1 MSSEAIN
8 RPPNGASYDQNA
20 ASDQD
25 GLPRR
30 NSLERYRP
38 GAYFN
43 EEREKLRRRAHFGER
58 RLEENNGGG
67 GHHNQRS
74 NGRNRGGR
82 GRGGG
87 NRGHGGKNF
96 NSYRN
101 KTRDEDFDDSS
112 NGENAEP
119 EFIPAADPLQTSPPP
134 IGNWADQ
141 LESPET
147 SPIKAEVNPL
157 VEELKTMDLR
167 GDKPNQHYQESK
179 SVGGVDLREKLNQ
192 QRQQRNKFGVVQGRG
207 GVSGK
212 NGPGRN
218 NYHQQQQEY
227 HHVQNNGPPPGRNYQ
242 AQNGGHKLPMPK
254 RNTVNFDPSH
264 VPAEMRIIA
273 AQPNLKKYNRPY
285 QTRDVVMVPDLFGQ
299 PEDLTIYNDLLN
311 EIQNSGV
318 DQEKLWQL
326 WHNDSHLIAD
336 DKRHWKEK
344 CPTFNYVVETMAGYF
359 DMDVQATRFNWYRD
373 SSEWK
378 PFHHDA
384 AALKEKFAR
393 TQNFTLAV
401 SFGAEREAAF
411 EHAKTK
417 TVISMPQPNGSV
429 YTFGRDV
436 NILWRH
442 GIPQLP
448 PERQT
453 KEGRISI
460 IAWGSIQMEEV

>member
-43 EEREKLRRRAHFGER
+43 EEREKLRRRMHFGER

-74 NGRNRGGR
+74 NGRSRGGR

-147 SPIKAEVNPL
+147 VN
-157 VEELKTMDLR
+157 
-167 GDKPNQHYQESK
+167 
-179 SVGGVDLREKLNQ
+179 
-192 QRQQRNKFGVVQGRG
+192 
-207 GVSGK
+207 
-212 NGPGRN
+212 
-218 NYHQQQQEY
+218 
-227 HHVQNNGPPPGRNYQ
+227 
-242 AQNGGHKLPMPK
+242 
-254 RNTVNFDPSH
+254 
-264 VPAEMRIIA
+264 
-273 AQPNLKKYNRPY
+273 
-285 QTRDVVMVPDLFGQ
+285 
-299 PEDLTIYNDLLN
+299 LL
-311 EIQNSGV
+311 SAF
-318 DQEKLWQL
+318 L
-326 WHNDSHLIAD
+326 
-336 DKRHWKEK
+336 
-344 CPTFNYVVETMAGYF
+344 NYVCQE
-359 DMDVQATRFNWYRD
+359 
-373 SSEWK
+373 
-378 PFHHDA
+378 
-384 AALKEKFAR
+384 EK
-393 TQNFTLAV
+393 
-401 SFGAEREAAF
+401 
-411 EHAKTK
+411 
-417 TVISMPQPNGSV
+417 
-429 YTFGRDV
+429 
-436 NILWRH
+436 
-442 GIPQLP
+442 
-448 PERQT
+448 
-453 KEGRISI
+453 I
-460 IAWGSIQMEEV
+460 IGMQ

>member
-74 NGRNRGGR
+74 NGRSRGGR

-147 SPIKAEVNPL
+147 VNLFSAFLNYVKKRKSLECSSQTMPKVFKRKENGSKFCRVVSGNSQKICFRQVEHGFLFGQNIVQKLKKRHFQLAMKIHFSIAQPFQNPRGFRYLISVTMSKRTYFYL
-157 VEELKTMDLR
+157 VFCIFSV
-167 GDKPNQHYQESK
+167 PN
-179 SVGGVDLREKLNQ
+179 
-192 QRQQRNKFGVVQGRG
+192 QGRG
-207 GVSGK
+207 
-212 NGPGRN
+212 
-218 NYHQQQQEY
+218 
-227 HHVQNNGPPPGRNYQ
+227 
-242 AQNGGHKLPMPK
+242 
-254 RNTVNFDPSH
+254 
-264 VPAEMRIIA
+264 
-273 AQPNLKKYNRPY
+273 
-285 QTRDVVMVPDLFGQ
+285 
-299 PEDLTIYNDLLN
+299 
-311 EIQNSGV
+311 
-318 DQEKLWQL
+318 
-326 WHNDSHLIAD
+326 
-336 DKRHWKEK
+336 
-344 CPTFNYVVETMAGYF
+344 
-359 DMDVQATRFNWYRD
+359 
-373 SSEWK
+373 
-378 PFHHDA
+378 
-384 AALKEKFAR
+384 
-393 TQNFTLAV
+393 
-401 SFGAEREAAF
+401 
-411 EHAKTK
+411 
-417 TVISMPQPNGSV
+417 
-429 YTFGRDV
+429 
-436 NILWRH
+436 
-442 GIPQLP
+442 
-448 PERQT
+448 
-453 KEGRISI
+453 
-460 IAWGSIQMEEV
+460 

>member
-1 MSSEAIN
+1 MS
-8 RPPNGASYDQNA
+8 NGVDFETNGVDNESQNGGNE
-20 ASDQD
+20 DP
-25 GLPRR
+25 GLRRR
-30 NSLERYRP
+30 NSIERYRP

-207 GVSGK
+207 GLSGK

-218 NYHQQQQEY
+218 NYHQQQQ
-227 HHVQNNGPPPGRNYQ
+227 Q
-242 AQNGGHKLPMPK
+242 
-254 RNTVNFDPSH
+254 
-264 VPAEMRIIA
+264 
-273 AQPNLKKYNRPY
+273 
-285 QTRDVVMVPDLFGQ
+285 
-299 PEDLTIYNDLLN
+299 
-311 EIQNSGV
+311 
-318 DQEKLWQL
+318 
-326 WHNDSHLIAD
+326 
-336 DKRHWKEK
+336 
-344 CPTFNYVVETMAGYF
+344 
-359 DMDVQATRFNWYRD
+359 
-373 SSEWK
+373 
-378 PFHHDA
+378 
-384 AALKEKFAR
+384 
-393 TQNFTLAV
+393 
-401 SFGAEREAAF
+401 
-411 EHAKTK
+411 
-417 TVISMPQPNGSV
+417 
-429 YTFGRDV
+429 
-436 NILWRH
+436 
-442 GIPQLP
+442 
-448 PERQT
+448 
-453 KEGRISI
+453 
-460 IAWGSIQMEEV
+460 

>member
-43 EEREKLRRRAHFGER
+43 EEREKLRRRMHFGER

-147 SPIKAEVNPL
+147 VNLFSAFLNYVKKRKSLECSSQTMPKVL
-157 VEELKTMDLR
+157 VSGNSQKICFIQVEHGFLFGQNIVQKLKKRHFQLAMKIHSSIAQPFQNPRGFRYLISVTMSKRTYFYLVFCIFSV
-167 GDKPNQHYQESK
+167 PN
-179 SVGGVDLREKLNQ
+179 
-192 QRQQRNKFGVVQGRG
+192 QGRG
-207 GVSGK
+207 
-212 NGPGRN
+212 
-218 NYHQQQQEY
+218 
-227 HHVQNNGPPPGRNYQ
+227 
-242 AQNGGHKLPMPK
+242 
-254 RNTVNFDPSH
+254 
-264 VPAEMRIIA
+264 
-273 AQPNLKKYNRPY
+273 
-285 QTRDVVMVPDLFGQ
+285 
-299 PEDLTIYNDLLN
+299 
-311 EIQNSGV
+311 
-318 DQEKLWQL
+318 
-326 WHNDSHLIAD
+326 
-336 DKRHWKEK
+336 
-344 CPTFNYVVETMAGYF
+344 
-359 DMDVQATRFNWYRD
+359 
-373 SSEWK
+373 
-378 PFHHDA
+378 
-384 AALKEKFAR
+384 
-393 TQNFTLAV
+393 
-401 SFGAEREAAF
+401 
-411 EHAKTK
+411 
-417 TVISMPQPNGSV
+417 
-429 YTFGRDV
+429 
-436 NILWRH
+436 
-442 GIPQLP
+442 
-448 PERQT
+448 
-453 KEGRISI
+453 
-460 IAWGSIQMEEV
+460 